1 MEKYD
6 CVIIDSGVDS
16 SHPKLQTC
24 KLEGMS
30 FFLENGVVRI
40 AKEDF
45 KDKIGHGT
53 AIFGIISSNCPKDT
67 SIYNISIFN
76 DSDSVDEELLYSAL
90 EYVYK
95 NIKCKVVNISMGIKT
110 CDQLERLNNIC
121 EKFNRKNV
129 MLVSAFD
136 NDGSMSYPACLE
148 NVIGIDASSEYYNI
162 TEFEYVHGREINFRA
177 KGGIQKVLWTSPKY
191 AIVQGSSFACAYMT
205 SNILNVLER
214 HPNYNKNDVI
224 EYLKTRS
231 KNTIE
236 SSDAV
241 QENEVNN
248 FFNPEKVLI
257 FPFNK
262 EMHSLVAFND
272 LCNFTISKICDIRM
286 SSNINKRIGS
296 LLQYS
301 NDSIINDMIIENID
315 SVVWDETFDTVI
327 LGHVELLNQ
336 LTKRDITT
344 EIIEKCKFYHKNLIC
359 MDDLSKYK
367 EEINSLVQSNC
378 KVYYLCNSTVG
389 ISNQFGKLYLTN
401 RPVVCVAGTNR
412 SQGKYTL
419 QLLLRRHLLE
429 LGYSVGQLGTE
440 PTSLLFGMDEVF
452 HYGYSVINTSYFEQT
467 VLRVNRLMKR
477 ISDKNPDIILTGV
490 QSGTVPYIYDNLQYL
505 TNRQF
510 EVLMGIIP
518 DIVVLCINP
527 FDDVDYIERSIKAL
541 ESMVNTRV
549 IACVLYPM
557 KFSDNFSTYSKKEK
571 ITNVEEFNLK
581 TELYRA
587 LNIPIFSFGK
597 DDVSELTE
605 LIINYF
611 SS

>member
-1 MEKYD
+1 MKKYD

-16 SHPKLQTC
+16 SHPKLQTK

-30 FFLENGVVRI
+30 FFIENGAVRSI
-40 AKEDF
+40 EGDF
-45 KDKIGHGT
+45 NDKIGHGT
-53 AIFGIISSNCPKDT
+53 AIFGIISSNSSKDT

-76 DSDSVDEELLYSAL
+76 DSELVDEELLYSAL

-110 CDQLERLNNIC
+110 CDQLERLTNIC
-121 EKFNRKNV
+121 EKFSRENV
-129 MLVSAFD
+129 ILVSAFD

-205 SNILNVLER
+205 SNILNVLEK

-224 EYLKTRS
+224 KYLKAKS
-231 KNTIE
+231 KNIIK
-236 SSDAV
+236 SSDV
-241 QENEVNN
+241 QENKANN

-286 SSNINKRIGS
+286 STNINKRIGS

-301 NDSIINDMIIENID
+301 KDSIINDMIIENID
-315 SVVWDETFDTVI
+315 SVIWDETFDTVI

-344 EIIEKCKFYHKNLIC
+344 EIIEKCRFYHKNLIC
-359 MDDLSKYK
+359 MDDLSKYNEK
-367 EEINSLVQSNC
+367 INSLVQSNC
-378 KVYYLCNSTVG
+378 KVYYLCDTTVD
-389 ISNQFGKLYLTN
+389 ITNQFGKLYLTS

-419 QLLLRRHLLE
+419 QLLLRRHLLK

-467 VLRVNRLMKR
+467 VLHVNRLMKR

-510 EVLMGIIP
+510 EVLMGIVP
-518 DIVVLCINP
+518 DIVVLCVNP
-527 FDDVDYIERSIKAL
+527 FDDIDYIKRSIKAL

-549 IACVLYPM
+549 IACDLYPM
-557 KFSDNFSTYSKKEK
+557 KFSDNFASYNKKEK
-571 ITNVEEFNLK
+571 ITDVEEYNLK
-581 TELYRA
+581 KELYRE
-587 LNIPIFSFGK
+587 LNIPIFSFEK
-597 DDVSELTE
+597 DDLNELTE

-611 SS
+611 SN